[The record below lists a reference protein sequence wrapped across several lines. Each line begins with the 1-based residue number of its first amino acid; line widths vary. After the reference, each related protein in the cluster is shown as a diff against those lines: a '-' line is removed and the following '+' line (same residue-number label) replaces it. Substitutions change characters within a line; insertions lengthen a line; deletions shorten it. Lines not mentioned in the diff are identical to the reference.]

1 MMIMGRGFKKVKRR
15 VPWISHLITKETAS
29 ELKPSTGYLM
39 RVDRTR
45 ICILCR
51 GAKNLCGR
59 RICPVL
65 LKYKR
70 IRRTI
75 SIVDRQID
83 GASPPEIFVGRI
95 GYPKVFV
102 GPLLHPEKGDIEIL
116 GMPELWSFR
125 AIDEFLDMRLSLIR
139 GMRKIDVRRPNRLG
153 NFYDKIVD
161 TVLSRRSVDA
171 YAELDRIYRS
181 IIIDPYVQPIGVGG
195 PIKSLEISAK
205 GTIMFLEKVFE
216 DDDLRALDAMVYLYR
231 SGVMVSKII
240 QGLSAGILGTKLE
253 RKLVPTRW
261 SITAVDCILSKWLR
275 DNIIREKSIIGDYLV
290 FEYSGLGDKFIV
302 ILFPDTWKYEFIEI
316 WWPGSSWNF
325 FGNSIA
331 IGGDYELHWG
341 RTEYASIGGCY
352 YATRLA
358 VTEYLSKI
366 GRQAGVIVIREAYPE
381 HYMPIG
387 VWYVRESV
395 RRALRSKP
403 VKFQNFQEA
412 LRYALS
418 KLRIYPKEVIES
430 SNIIKM
436 KTAQKTLPEF
446 LQSN

>member
-1 MMIMGRGFKKVKRR
+1 MMCQLPLFASQRVNFQKKRNFSGE
-15 VPWISHLITKETAS
+15 I
-29 ELKPSTGYLM
+29 PS
-39 RVDRTR
+39 
-45 ICILCR
+45 
-51 GAKNLCGR
+51 K
-59 RICPVL
+59 
-65 LKYKR
+65 
-70 IRRTI
+70 
-75 SIVDRQID
+75 
-83 GASPPEIFVGRI
+83 
-95 GYPKVFV
+95 
-102 GPLLHPEKGDIEIL
+102 
-116 GMPELWSFR
+116 
-125 AIDEFLDMRLSLIR
+125 
-139 GMRKIDVRRPNRLG
+139 
-153 NFYDKIVD
+153 
-161 TVLSRRSVDA
+161 
-171 YAELDRIYRS
+171 
-181 IIIDPYVQPIGVGG
+181 
-195 PIKSLEISAK
+195 
-205 GTIMFLEKVFE
+205 KVFE

-275 DNIIREKSIIGDYLV
+275 DNIIREKPIIGDYLV
-290 FEYSGLGDKFIV
+290 FEYSGLGDKFVV

-418 KLRIYPKEVIES
+418 KLRIDPKEVIES